1 MSAVWNTDLPCAEK
15 MVLLSLADNAND
27 EGVCWPSIT
36 TICRKTSLTERTV
49 QKCIARLKDKGL
61 LSIKGRNGHSNVF
74 TVHLTTYLAGKI
86 ETQLGQ
92 TVIHTPVY
100 KTPPPPQLGRG
111 TPAIGTGRI
120 IKESSFEPSEIFRKL
135 LKTSGREPKRT
146 PRIQEAIDAVG
157 GWPKIRDCKE
167 YDLLA
172 AINAFTEAY
181 NAIKETA

>member
-15 MVLLSLADNAND
+15 MVLLALSDNAND
-27 EGVCWPSIT
+27 EGVCWPSIR

-49 QKCIARLKDKGL
+49 QKCISRLGEKGL
-61 LSIKGRNGHSNVF
+61 LSVQERYGRSNVF
-74 TVHLTTYLAGKI
+74 HLTTYLAGKL
-86 ETQLGQ
+86 ETPLGQ
-92 TVIHTPVY
+92 TLIHTPVP
-100 KTPPPPQLGRG
+100 KTPPPPQSGRG

-146 PRIQEAIDAVG
+146 LRIQEAIDSVG

-167 YDLLA
+167 YDLPA
-172 AINAFTEAY
+172 AIQAFTEAY
-181 NAIKETA
+181 NASKETA